1 MQGMPFSD
9 LRLRVGYGLQGN
21 PGVPPYASLLLL
33 ETQENARYGF
43 GDAIYVGVAPSR
55 NANANL
61 KWEQT
66 AQFNVAA
73 DYGFRNNTISGSLE
87 YYRKDT
93 KDLLL
98 TTLVPQ
104 PAPVDTML
112 QNIGRVKNHGIEAS
126 VDALAYSRR
135 NLTTTLGAV
144 FTMERNEVVDLGGR
158 QFIQTG
164 RASGQGQSDTF
175 TQRILPG
182 EPLGTFY
189 GPVFIRANEQ
199 GQQVFR
205 CVTASSSCVNGE
217 TTSPTA
223 NDYAILGNANPDFT
237 LGLRG
242 QANWGQFDL
251 SFLVRSEMGQEIF
264 NNTSLVFETKGN
276 VLQDK
281 NFLRD
286 ALDDGIGMREPAI
299 YSSKWVEDGS
309 FTRLQNVTVG
319 YTFTTLPAFA
329 GPVRNA
335 RVYLSGDNLL
345 LLTGYKGLDPET
357 HVASGLASRG
367 IDYLTYPRPRTFT
380 AGVRA
385 AF

>member
-1 MQGMPFSD
+1 
-9 LRLRVGYGLQGN
+9 
-21 PGVPPYASLLLL
+21 
-33 ETQENARYGF
+33 
-43 GDAIYVGVAPSR
+43 
-55 NANANL
+55 
-61 KWEQT
+61 
-66 AQFNVAA
+66 
-73 DYGFRNNTISGSLE
+73 NTISGSVE

-104 PAPVDTML
+104 PAPVDTMIA
-112 QNIGRVKNHGIEAS
+112 NVGRVKNHGIEAS
-126 VDALAYSRR
+126 IDALAYSQR

-158 QFIQTG
+158 NFILTG
-164 RASGQGQSDTF
+164 RASGQGQSDTY
-175 TQRILPG
+175 TQRIIPG
-182 EPLGTFY
+182 EPLGTFF
-189 GPVFIRANEQ
+189 GPVFAGVNAQ
-199 GQQVFR
+199 GQQLFR
-205 CVTASSSCVNGE
+205 CVTASASCVNGQ

-237 LGLRG
+237 LGVRG
-242 QANWGQFDL
+242 QMNWGQVDL
-251 SFLVRSEMGQEIF
+251 SFLVRSEVGQEVF
-264 NNTSLVFETKGN
+264 NNTGLVYETKGN
-276 VLQDK
+276 ALQDK

-286 ALDDGIGMREPAI
+286 ALNDGIGMREPAI
-299 YSSKWVEDGS
+299 YSSKWIESGS

-319 YTFTTLPAFA
+319 YTFNTLPAFA

-345 LLTGYKGLDPET
+345 LLTGYNGLDPEV
-357 HVASGLASRG
+357 HVQSGLASRG

>member
-1 MQGMPFSD
+1 
-9 LRLRVGYGLQGN
+9 
-21 PGVPPYASLLLL
+21 
-33 ETQENARYGF
+33 
-43 GDAIYVGVAPSR
+43 
-55 NANANL
+55 
-61 KWEQT
+61 
-66 AQFNVAA
+66 
-73 DYGFRNNTISGSLE
+73 
-87 YYRKDT
+87 
-93 KDLLL
+93 
-98 TTLVPQ
+98 
-104 PAPVDTML
+104 
-112 QNIGRVKNHGIEAS
+112 
-126 VDALAYSRR
+126 
-135 NLTTTLGAV
+135 
-144 FTMERNEVVDLGGR
+144 MERNEVVDLGGR